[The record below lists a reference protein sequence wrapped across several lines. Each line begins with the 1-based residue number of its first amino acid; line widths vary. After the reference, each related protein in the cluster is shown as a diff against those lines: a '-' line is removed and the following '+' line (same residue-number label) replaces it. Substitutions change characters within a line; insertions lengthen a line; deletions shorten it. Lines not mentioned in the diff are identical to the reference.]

1 MQYNTDELLGMV
13 NRALDEERYNRQP
26 VSLYEPIKYVLSMG
40 GKRIRPVLML
50 LSYNLYKDN
59 PADILV
65 QAVGLETFH
74 NFTLLHDDLMDR
86 ADLRRGHA
94 TVHKRW
100 NDNTAILS
108 GDSMLVLAYQKML
121 RCDQRHLAPVM
132 ELFTET
138 ALQINEGQK
147 YDMDFETRNDVTVE
161 EYVEMIRLKTIVLL
175 GCALNMGAILADA
188 PAADADLLYRFGEQI
203 GLAFQLQDDLLD
215 VYGDEKVFGKAI
227 GGDITVNKK
236 TYLLINALNQ
246 DTPEQHAEL
255 MRWMG
260 AENFDRQEKI
270 AAVTRIYN
278 EIGVRELCEEK
289 IRHHFEQGMAL
300 LERVSVTPERKEQLR
315 RYTAAMVNRQF

>member
-13 NRALDEERYNRQP
+13 NRVLDEERYNRQP

-50 LSYNLYKDN
+50 LSYDLYKDN

-175 GCALNMGAILADA
+175 GCALKMGAILADA

-246 DTPEQHAEL
+246 ATPEQHAEL
-255 MRWMG
+255 MRWVG

-315 RYTAAMVNRQF
+315 RYTATMVNRQF

>member
-121 RCDQRHLAPVM
+121 RCDQRHLAPVT

-175 GCALNMGAILADA
+175 GCALKMGAILADA

-246 DTPEQHAEL
+246 ATPEQHAEL
-255 MRWMG
+255 MRWVG

>member
-65 QAVGLETFH
+65 QAEGLETFH

-121 RCDQRHLAPVM
+121 RCDQRHLAPVT

-175 GCALNMGAILADA
+175 GCALKMGAIMADA

-246 DTPEQHAEL
+246 ATPEQHAEL
-255 MRWMG
+255 MRWVG